1 MTFYELCGMVRHCWR
16 IALAIVLA
24 CTLGMGLYSLKGSAP
39 VYKATAT
46 VVATDPSGKVTTA
59 QLMAT
64 VEAIGITVERETS
77 GDGVTI
83 TGAAA
88 TPTTSQCYIL
98 TAVSGDAKE
107 SITAANTA
115 AHRIADEAKGVY
127 VELAADGEE
136 RLHAYADILQL
147 FEELGNDRIDAINS
161 VVAPNTYAFC
171 EFNVEEAQEASSQG
185 SSLVKFL
192 ILGLV
197 VGLLLSLCGIAL
209 YGFVKRPIKGR
220 RDIEAVCDL
229 PVLGG
234 KRENSEVLWAN
245 VQFAAGSEPRSIC
258 VLSAGNENVR
268 AVSEG
273 LVRAVRATGRNASV
287 EVPDGIHNAE
297 TGPCGAQ
304 QDAIVVYPCG
314 SVTASAEALWCAR
327 QSDATVV
334 CVRQWSDALE
344 RFAEVLDE
352 LRLAGSKVV
361 GIIYFGN

>member
-1 MTFYELCGMVRHCWR
+1 MTFCELCGMARRYWR

-46 VVATDPSGKVTTA
+46 VVATDPSGKVATT

-64 VEAIGITVERETS
+64 VEAIGITVEREAS
-77 GDGVTI
+77 GDGVTV

-88 TPTTSQCYIL
+88 APTASQCYVL
-98 TAVSGDAKE
+98 TAASGEAQE
-107 SITAANTA
+107 SIAVANAA

-127 VELAADGEE
+127 AELTANGEE
-136 RLHAYADILQL
+136 RLRAYADNLQL
-147 FEELGNDRIDAINS
+147 FEELGNERIDAINS
-161 VVAPNTYAFC
+161 VVVPNTYAFC
-171 EFNVEEAQEASSQG
+171 EFNVEEAQEASAQG

-197 VGLLLSLCGIAL
+197 VGLLLSVCGIAL
-209 YGFVKRPIKGR
+209 YGIVKRPVKGR

-234 KRENSEVLWAN
+234 KRESSEVLWAN
-245 VQFAAGSEPRSIC
+245 IQFAAESEPCSIC
-258 VLSAGNENVR
+258 ILPTGDEDVR
-268 AVSEG
+268 MISED
-273 LVRAVRATGRNASV
+273 LVQAVRATGRNASI
-287 EVPDGIHNAE
+287 EAPDGIRDA
-297 TGPCGAQ
+297 GIGACGAQ
-304 QDAIVVYPCG
+304 QDAVVVYPCG
-314 SVTASAEALWCAR
+314 SVASSADALWCAR

-352 LRLAGSKVV
+352 LRLAGSKVAGV
-361 GIIYFGN
+361 IYLGN

>member
-1 MTFYELCGMVRHCWR
+1 MTLYELCGMVRRYWR

-39 VYKATAT
+39 MYKATAT
-46 VVATDPSGKVTTA
+46 VVATDPSGKVATT

-64 VEAIGITVERETS
+64 VEAIGITVEREAS
-77 GDGVTI
+77 GDGVTV

-88 TPTTSQCYIL
+88 APTTSQCYVL
-98 TAVSGDAKE
+98 TAVSDEAQE
-107 SITAANTA
+107 SIAAANAA

-127 VELAADGEE
+127 AELAANGEE
-136 RLHAYADILQL
+136 RLHAYADNLQL
-147 FEELGNDRIDAINS
+147 FEELGNERIDAINS

-171 EFNVEEAQEASSQG
+171 EFNVEEAQEASTQG

-209 YGFVKRPIKGR
+209 YGFVKRPVKGR
-220 RDIEAVCDL
+220 HDIEAECDL

-234 KRENSEVLWAN
+234 KKENSEVLWAN
-245 VQFAAGSEPRSIC
+245 IQFAAESEPRSIC
-258 VLSAGNENVR
+258 ILPTGDEDVR
-268 AVSEG
+268 EISKN
-273 LVRAVRATGRNASV
+273 LVQAMRATGRNASI
-287 EVPDGIHNAE
+287 EAPDGFRDAE
-297 TGPCGAQ
+297 MGPCGTQ
-304 QDAIVVYPCG
+304 QDAIAVYPCG
-314 SVTASAEALWCAR
+314 SVASSADALWCAR

-361 GIIYFGN
+361 GIVYFGN

>member
-1 MTFYELCGMVRHCWR
+1 MTFYELCGMVRRYWR
-16 IALAIVLA
+16 IALAIVVA
-24 CTLGMGLYSLKGSAP
+24 CALGMGLYSLKGSAP

-46 VVATDPSGKVTTA
+46 VVATDPSGKVAAT

-64 VEAIGITVERETS
+64 VEAIGITVEREAS
-77 GDGVTI
+77 GDGVTV

-88 TPTTSQCYIL
+88 TPTTSQCYVL
-98 TAVSGDAKE
+98 TAVSGDAQE
-107 SITAANTA
+107 SIASANAA

-127 VELAADGEE
+127 AELTADGEE
-136 RLHAYADILQL
+136 RLHAYADNLQL

-171 EFNVEEAQEASSQG
+171 EFNVEEAQEASAQG

-234 KRENSEVLWAN
+234 KRESPEVLWAN
-245 VQFAAGSEPRSIC
+245 IQFAAESEPHSIC

-287 EVPDGIHNAE
+287 EAPGGIRNAE
-297 TGPCGAQ
+297 TGSCGTRQ
-304 QDAIVVYPCG
+304 NSIVVYPCD
-314 SVTASAEALWCAR
+314 SVASSADALWCAR
-327 QSDATVV
+327 RSDATVV

-344 RFAEVLDE
+344 RFTEVLDE